1 MKTPSNQTYTP
12 SSEKFA
18 GLEGLLTIRAMVAA
32 DIPAALD
39 LWQNTDGVGLT
50 IEETPEM
57 LVSFLE
63 RNPSISSAAF
73 LEGRLVGAVLG
84 GHDGRR
90 GYLYHL
96 AVATEHRR
104 QGLARSLVD
113 RTTRQLGAVG
123 LLRATLLVYATNH
136 EGQSF
141 WRHLGWHM
149 RLDLMPMQLP
159 MRPDSPQ

>member
-1 MKTPSNQTYTP
+1 
-12 SSEKFA
+12 
-18 GLEGLLTIRAMVAA
+18 LVAA

-39 LWQNTDGVGLT
+39 LWQNTEGVGLT
-50 IEETPEM
+50 IEATPEM

-96 AVATEHRR
+96 SVATEHRR

-113 RTTRQLGAVG
+113 RTPVNLERSDCCG
-123 LLRATLLVYATNH
+123 
-136 EGQSF
+136 
-141 WRHLGWHM
+141 RHSWFTPPIM
-149 RLDLMPMQLP
+149 MV
-159 MRPDSPQ
+159 SPCGGIWAGVCVLI